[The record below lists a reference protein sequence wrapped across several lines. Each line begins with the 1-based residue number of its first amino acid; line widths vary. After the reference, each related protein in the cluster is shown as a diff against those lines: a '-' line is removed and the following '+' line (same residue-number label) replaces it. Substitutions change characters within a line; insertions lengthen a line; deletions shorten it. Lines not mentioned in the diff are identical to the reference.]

1 MSYLVN
7 LVIEQQPALVVG
19 GGTIAARKIH
29 DLLEAR
35 ADVTVISPV
44 VCPEIQALAATARI
58 HLRQRPYAAGDLR
71 GASLVIAATDDED
84 LNAAISREAQ
94 SLRVPVNVVDRPA
107 LCTFTLPAVVRRGD
121 LTIAVSTAGQCPAL
135 ASVMREELTERYGD
149 EYADVVRVL
158 GDVRRRLMAE
168 GWSGSRIRE
177 SVDRLYR
184 GGIAELIRKNDRLG
198 LTALFQAVL
207 GTGFPV
213 PPVTRVTR

>member
-35 ADVTVISPV
+35 AEVTVISPV
-44 VCPEIQALAATARI
+44 VCPEIQELAATGRI
-58 HLRQRPYAAGDLR
+58 HLRRRPYAAGDL
-71 GASLVIAATDDED
+71 GDAYLVIAATDDED

-94 SLRVPVNVVDRPA
+94 SLRLPVNVVDRPA

-135 ASVMREELTERYGD
+135 ASVMREELAERYGD
-149 EYADVVRVL
+149 EYAEVVRVL
-158 GDVRRRLMAE
+158 GDIRRRLMAE
-168 GWSGSRIRE
+168 GWTGSRIRE
-177 SVDRLYR
+177 AIDRFYR
-184 GGIAELIRKNDRLG
+184 GGIAEMIRTNDRMG
-198 LTALFQAVL
+198 LAALFQTIL
-207 GTGFPV
+207 GAGFPL
-213 PPVTRVTR
+213 PPGITSG